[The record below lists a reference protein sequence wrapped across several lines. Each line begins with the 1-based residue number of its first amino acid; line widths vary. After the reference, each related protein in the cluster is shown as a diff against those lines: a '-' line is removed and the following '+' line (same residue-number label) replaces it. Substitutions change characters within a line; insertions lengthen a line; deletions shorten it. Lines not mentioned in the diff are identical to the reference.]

1 MTIAVA
7 PETGSDGFVATGVA
21 PAMVDTGEIAPG
33 EWDAFVESHPDSVAY
48 HQYSWRGVFER
59 AFGHQGVYLGA
70 RRNGALVG
78 VLPLVDFKSR
88 LFGRFGVSLPFVNYG
103 GVLGADRDVEQALE
117 RAALDTAA
125 ARGWRHV
132 ELRHFDQRF
141 AQWPARRHKVTMWL
155 PLVPDTD
162 ALWQSL
168 DRKVRNLV
176 RKSEKSGCVAEVGGP
191 ELLPAFYQVFA
202 HNMRDLGT
210 PVYSRRFF
218 EEVVGTFPASTR
230 VFVVR
235 VGTEPVAAS
244 ITVGW
249 RDRIEVPWASA
260 LRGHNDK
267 APNMLL
273 YWTMLKQAIAAGA
286 SVFDFGRSTPDE
298 STYRFKAQWGA
309 QPRELIWEYL
319 GLAGEAP
326 EHGPG
331 SARFRLA
338 VRAWQRMP
346 VPIATLLGPVIVRN
360 IP

>member
-1 MTIAVA
+1 
-7 PETGSDGFVATGVA
+7 
-21 PAMVDTGEIAPG
+21 
-33 EWDAFVESHPDSVAY
+33 
-48 HQYSWRGVFER
+48 
-59 AFGHQGVYLGA
+59 
-70 RRNGALVG
+70 
-78 VLPLVDFKSR
+78 
-88 LFGRFGVSLPFVNYG
+88 
-103 GVLGADRDVEQALE
+103 
-117 RAALDTAA
+117 
-125 ARGWRHV
+125 
-132 ELRHFDQRF
+132 
-141 AQWPARRHKVTMWL
+141 MWL
-155 PLVPDTD
+155 PLLPDAD

-176 RKSEKSGCVAEVGGP
+176 RKAEKSGCVAEVGGI
-191 ELLPAFYQVFA
+191 EVLPAFYQVFA

-260 LRGHNDK
+260 LRAHNDK

-309 QPRELIWEYL
+309 APRPLVWEYL
-319 GLAGEAP
+319 GIRGTVP
-326 EHGPG
+326 DQGPG
-331 SARFRLA
+331 SARFGLA
-338 VRAWQRMP
+338 VRAWQRLP
-346 VPIATLLGPVIVRN
+346 VSIATLLGPVIVRN